1 MVEINL
7 SSDELTVLGGPSEIT
22 VETNIGP
29 AGNRGVIFMHGTAD
43 PNGELA
49 VFEYTPQLLDVYILT
64 DQSSSDYLTLYQYVS
79 QDGDPQWVPITN
91 LTPNFYSTN
100 EVLTF
105 TAGEAMIEINTVD
118 IGINPNIIGEVD
130 NKHYFNAQVTLH
142 NNGLPSALS
151 ITIDDIAI
159 DELTDESYLPITINA
174 AEFDTGSWNAIA
186 GNVVASISISV
197 VDPYNVSDWIGGS

>member
-29 AGNRGVIFMHGTAD
+29 AGSRGSIFMYGAETPDSDSAT
-43 PNGELA
+43 
-49 VFEYTPQLLDVYILT
+49 FQYTPQILDQYLVV
-64 DQSSSDYLTLYQYVS
+64 DPSSDKYLQLYQYVI
-79 QDGDPQWVPITN
+79 QDGEPQWVEVAK

-105 TAGEAMIEINTVD
+105 TAGEALVEINTVA
-118 IGINPNIIGEVD
+118 IGIDPNIIVELN
-130 NKHYFNAQVTLH
+130 NKYYFNVQVTLH
-142 NNGLPSALS
+142 NDGKPSALS
-151 ITIDDIAI
+151 ITVDDITI

-174 AEFDTGSWNAIA
+174 AEFDTGSWSAIS
-186 GNVVASISISV
+186 GSVVASISIAV
-197 VDPYNVSDWIGGS
+197 VNPYNVSDWMGGS